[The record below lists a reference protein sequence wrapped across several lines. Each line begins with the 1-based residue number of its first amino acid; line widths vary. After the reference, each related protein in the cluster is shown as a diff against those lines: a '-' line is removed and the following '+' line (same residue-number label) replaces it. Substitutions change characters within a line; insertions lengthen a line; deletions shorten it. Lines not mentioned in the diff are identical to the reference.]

1 MEREPKDEKDSGYRK
16 DRIFYGALPQSFELV
31 IGDGDRP
38 GQAHPHTLLRKFQ
51 IGHCLP
57 DGLGC
62 LPARLQSAEI
72 EDRHKGHELAGLGL
86 RTVRF
91 ELRAPAEIGGPA
103 SQYIVNRLGQSTELR
118 RKGLKRNPAKSNP
131 AQAEIDGG
139 HNAPQAWI
147 GSERAKQRA

>member
-1 MEREPKDEKDSGYRK
+1 MRRTAAIVKIAFSTAPCLKV
-16 DRIFYGALPQSFELV
+16 FQLV

-72 EDRHKGHELAGLGL
+72 EDRHNGHEVAGLG
-86 RTVRF
+86 F
-91 ELRAPAEIGGPA
+91 EPAA
-103 SQYIVNRLGQSTELR
+103 SSCALEL
-118 RKGLKRNPAKSNP
+118 K
-131 AQAEIDGG
+131 
-139 HNAPQAWI
+139 
-147 GSERAKQRA
+147 